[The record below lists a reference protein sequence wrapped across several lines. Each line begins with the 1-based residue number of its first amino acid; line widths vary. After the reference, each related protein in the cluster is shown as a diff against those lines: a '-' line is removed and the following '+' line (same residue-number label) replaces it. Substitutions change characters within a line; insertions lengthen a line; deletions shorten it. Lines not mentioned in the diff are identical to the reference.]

1 MATKVVPIA
10 PLGIPFHGIPAAN
23 DTKPA
28 HHTITVHLPAWNL
41 MLEFTKKDPAF
52 FAKFVDFYPRFIP
65 HKDIKQ
71 LIGAILGSIKAEGTM
86 GLPYPSLKAAR
97 ESVDYVSGSPRT
109 DEKETV
115 PKEQLTI
122 RAFEANGLR
131 VYMVLFPMPQ
141 MPNVVPWWQNTGT
154 GISSRL
160 AEYMLKDIASL
171 KEVDIDSP
179 RPQWD
184 QGPTQALS
192 KRIVDLLEREP
203 VVGPART
210 TKVQPRDVYLYTS
223 GMTAICAVH
232 DYLLRWR
239 TGPTVLFGLAFHQ
252 TIHIFE
258 YWGPGIKH
266 FPLATEYEQL
276 EAYLK
281 EQKQAGTPVQAVW
294 TEFPSNPLIVSADLW
309 KLRELCDKYNTVL
322 VVDETVASFCNVDV
336 LPVADI
342 IVTSLTKSFNG
353 YGDAI
358 AGSAVLNPNSP
369 LYSALKPHFDA
380 NYGND
385 FYSGDAQKLLENSE
399 DYFARSAT
407 LNNNAAKVVEYLRQQ
422 AQDPSSPVAA
432 VYYPT
437 VNPSKANYDAF
448 KRPATEDFTPGY
460 GCLFSVELD
469 SEQTTIAFYDN
480 LKVNNGPHLG
490 AHRTLALPYVK
501 ALYEDMEVV
510 RPMGLNAEQVRISVG
525 LEPEGELVQLF
536 KDAVE
541 TAGLLKPKAEEAGD
555 LRMAVPMN

>member
-1 MATKVVPIA
+1 
-10 PLGIPFHGIPAAN
+10 
-23 DTKPA
+23 
-28 HHTITVHLPAWNL
+28 
-41 MLEFTKKDPAF
+41 
-52 FAKFVDFYPRFIP
+52 
-65 HKDIKQ
+65 
-71 LIGAILGSIKAEGTM
+71 M
-86 GLPYPSLKAAR
+86 GLPYPSLKAAQ
-97 ESVDYVSGSPRT
+97 ESVDYVSSSPRT
-109 DEKETV
+109 DEKDTV

-131 VYMVLFPMPQ
+131 AYMVLFPMPQ

-154 GISSRL
+154 GISSRF
-160 AEYMLKDIASL
+160 AEEMSKDIASL
-171 KEVDIDSP
+171 KEVDISSP

-192 KRIVDLLEREP
+192 KRLVDLLEREP
-203 VVGPART
+203 VIGPARK
-210 TKVQPRDVYLYTS
+210 TKVQPEDVYLYTS

-239 TGPTVLFGLAFHQ
+239 NQKSSTVLFGLAFHQ

-266 FPLATEYEQL
+266 FPLATEYDEL

-281 EQKQAGTPVQAVW
+281 EQAEKGTPVQAVW

-309 KLRELCDKYNTVL
+309 KLRDLCDKYSSTL

-358 AGSAVLNPNSP
+358 AGSAVLNPSSSF
-369 LYSALKPHFDA
+369 YSELKPHFDA

-385 FYSGDAQKLLENSE
+385 FYAGDAQKLLDNSE
-399 DYFARSAT
+399 DYFSRSNT
-407 LNNNAAKVVEYLRQQ
+407 LNRNAARLVDYLHKE

-437 VNPSKANYDAF
+437 VNPSKENYDAF
-448 KRPATEDFTPGY
+448 KRPATDEFTPGY

-480 LKVNNGPHLG
+480 LAVNNGPHLG
-490 AHRTLALPYVK
+490 AHRTLALPYVR
-501 ALYEDMEVV
+501 ALYDDLEQVK
-510 RPMGLNAEQVRISVG
+510 PMGLKGEQIRISVG
-525 LEPEGELVQLF
+525 LEPEEELLEIFKAAVRKAGE
-536 KDAVE
+536 
-541 TAGLLKPKAEEAGD
+541 LKPKAEEAGRE
-555 LRMAVPMN
+555 RMVVPMN

>member
-1 MATKVVPIA
+1 
-10 PLGIPFHGIPAAN
+10 
-23 DTKPA
+23 
-28 HHTITVHLPAWNL
+28 
-41 MLEFTKKDPAF
+41 
-52 FAKFVDFYPRFIP
+52 
-65 HKDIKQ
+65 
-71 LIGAILGSIKAEGTM
+71 M
-86 GLPYPSLKAAR
+86 GLPYPSLKAAQ
-97 ESVDYVSGSPRT
+97 ECVDYVSSSPRT
-109 DEKETV
+109 DEKDTV
-115 PKEQLTI
+115 PKDQLTI
-122 RAFEANGLR
+122 RAFEASGLR

-154 GISSRL
+154 GISSRF
-160 AEYMLKDIASL
+160 AEAMLKDISSL
-171 KEVDIDSP
+171 KEVDVKGS
-179 RPQWD
+179 RPKWD
-184 QGPTQALS
+184 QGPIEALQ
-192 KRIVDLLEREP
+192 KRIVGLLEREP
-203 VVGPART
+203 VLGPTRK
-210 TKVQPRDVYLYTS
+210 TKVQPSDVYLYTS
-223 GMTAICAVH
+223 GMTSICAVH

-239 TGPTVLFGLAFHQ
+239 NHKSSTVLFGLAFHQ

-276 EAYLK
+276 EQYLK
-281 EQKQAGTPVQAVW
+281 EQLDAGTPVQAVW

-309 KLRELCDKYNTVL
+309 KLRDLCDKHKAAL
-322 VVDETVASFCNVDV
+322 IVDETVASFCNVDV

-358 AGSAVLNPNSP
+358 AGSAVLNPNSA
-369 LYSALKPHFDA
+369 LYSELKPHFDA

-385 FYSGDAQKLLENSE
+385 FFAADAQKLLDNSE

-407 LNNNAAKVVEYLRQQ
+407 LNANAAMLVDYLHKES
-422 AQDPSSPVAA
+422 QDPNSPVAA

-448 KRPATEDFTPGY
+448 KRPATENFVPGY

-501 ALYEDMEVV
+501 ALYEDLEVV
-510 RPMGLNAEQVRISVG
+510 KPMGLKGEQIRISVG
-525 LEPEGELVQLF
+525 LEPQDELLQVF
-536 KDAVE
+536 KDAVAK
-541 TAGLLKPKAEEAGD
+541 AGELKPKAEEAGD
-555 LRMAVPMN
+555 VRMTVPMN